1 MSMRILLCC
10 DKLILGAGMQAL
22 LGQHGLDAQT
32 KTSVRSTV
40 AAAKEMT
47 PDAIVVVAPALSI
60 DDTHELA
67 ELSRMAKVILLA
79 RPDTT
84 PRAFEALRIG
94 VRAVLSLED
103 PPEELIRM
111 IKTVIEVDAMV
122 APLTARKALD
132 QLRTEQPPAPAP
144 PPAGALTPREA
155 EVMLLLAQGR
165 SNAEIAEKLSISNTT
180 VRSHVHHVLR
190 KLDAGTRARAVAIAY
205 ETGLIGAMER
215 QAQGRL

>member
-10 DKLILGAGMQAL
+10 DKLILGAGLQAL
-22 LGQHGLDAQT
+22 LGQHGLEAVT

-40 AAAKEMT
+40 AAARELT
-47 PDAIVVVAPALSI
+47 PDAIVVVAPALGI

-67 ELSRMAKVILLA
+67 ELSRIAKVVLLA
-79 RPDTT
+79 RPEATH
-84 PRAFEALRIG
+84 RAFEALRIG

-103 PPEELIRM
+103 PPGELIQM
-111 IKTVIEVDAMV
+111 IKTVVEVDAMV
-122 APLTARKALD
+122 APLTARKALE
-132 QLRTEQPPAPAP
+132 QLRTPASPAPVP
-144 PPAGALTPREA
+144 PSAGTLTPREA
-155 EVMLLLAQGR
+155 EVMLLLAQGW
-165 SNAEIAEKLSISNTT
+165 SNAEIAEKLSISNAT

-215 QAQGRL
+215 QAARRP